1 MYVYVCVCVSG
12 QLWRVIKQ
20 TATVI
25 SFAFFLLFVVGGG
38 REKLLTKYGQVR
50 VTDCEYIK
58 HRQVSI
64 SVGEDRPAVA
74 VAESESKLPSPSRSQ
89 SQSQFMWQ
97 KCHSQR
103 KETKRDLLYFTLIS
117 SAQDLQNIKTSPP
130 RALSSFFFLFSRLF
144 SFFGNGLWWSL
155 CTFVCL
161 RQIFA
166 LETANDMKRQNVR
179 HSDSRHRLIPSSAPS
194 PCSSSSLPLSMLPK
208 SSGNCWICYYYCR
221 CRFSGSACELIK
233 WQVGL
238 MR

>member
-1 MYVYVCVCVSG
+1 MSG

-50 VTDCEYIK
+50 VNDCEYIK

-74 VAESESKLPSPSRSQ
+74 VAESESKLPSPSRSP

-117 SAQDLQNIKTSPP
+117 SAQDLQNITTSPP
-130 RALSSFFFLFSRLF
+130 RALSSFFFLFFRLF
-144 SFFGNGLWWSL
+144 SFFGNGLWWS
-155 CTFVCL
+155 FVY
-161 RQIFA
+161 
-166 LETANDMKRQNVR
+166 VR
-179 HSDSRHRLIPSSAPS
+179 L
-194 PCSSSSLPLSMLPK
+194 SSS
-208 SSGNCWICYYYCR
+208 NICFR
-221 CRFSGSACELIK
+221 DR
-233 WQVGL
+233 
-238 MR
+238 

>member
-1 MYVYVCVCVSG
+1 MCACVYVWVVNYEGWSNKLR
-12 QLWRVIKQ
+12 LW
-20 TATVI
+20 
-25 SFAFFLLFVVGGG
+25 FLLPFLLFVVGGG

-117 SAQDLQNIKTSPP
+117 SAQDLQNITTSPP
-130 RALSSFFFLFSRLF
+130 RALSSFFFLFFRLF
-144 SFFGNGLWWSL
+144 SFFGNGLWWS
-155 CTFVCL
+155 FVY
-161 RQIFA
+161 
-166 LETANDMKRQNVR
+166 VR
-179 HSDSRHRLIPSSAPS
+179 L
-194 PCSSSSLPLSMLPK
+194 SSS
-208 SSGNCWICYYYCR
+208 NICFR
-221 CRFSGSACELIK
+221 DR
-233 WQVGL
+233 
-238 MR
+238 

>member
-1 MYVYVCVCVSG
+1 MCEWSIMKG
-12 QLWRVIKQ
+12 DQ
-20 TATVI
+20 TNCDCD
-25 SFAFFLLFVVGGG
+25 FFCLFLLFVVGGG

-117 SAQDLQNIKTSPP
+117 SAQDLQNITTSPP
-130 RALSSFFFLFSRLF
+130 RALSSFFFLFFRLF
-144 SFFGNGLWWSL
+144 SFFGNGLWWS
-155 CTFVCL
+155 FVY
-161 RQIFA
+161 
-166 LETANDMKRQNVR
+166 VR
-179 HSDSRHRLIPSSAPS
+179 L
-194 PCSSSSLPLSMLPK
+194 SSS
-208 SSGNCWICYYYCR
+208 NICFR
-221 CRFSGSACELIK
+221 DR
-233 WQVGL
+233 
-238 MR
+238 